1 MTPDEFWNILHAMP
15 EPKPVFW
22 RLYYNEQGHPVC
34 YSMEDLPGNYIDID
48 AETFA
53 LAPVNVRVVNN
64 QLKYITQRTS
74 TKLMPGTAGA
84 QCHTQNVAVIVTEHG
99 THWSK
104 QTHGLEAD

>member
-1 MTPDEFWNILHAMP
+1 MTPDEFWQILHDMP
-15 EPKPVFW
+15 EPQPVFW

-53 LAPVNVRVVNN
+53 LAPVNVRVVNGR
-64 QLKYITQRTS
+64 LRYITQRTAE
-74 TKLMPGTAGA
+74 KLVPGITGSL
-84 QCHTQNVAVIVTEHG
+84 CHPQNVAVIVTEHG

-104 QTHGLEAD
+104 QTHGLETD